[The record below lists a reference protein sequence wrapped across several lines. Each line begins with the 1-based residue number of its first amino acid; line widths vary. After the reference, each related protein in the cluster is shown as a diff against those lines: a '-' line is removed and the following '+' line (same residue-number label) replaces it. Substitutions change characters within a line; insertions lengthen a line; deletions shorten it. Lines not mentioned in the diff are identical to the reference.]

1 MVVVPENVTQPCR
14 NTIEELEKK
23 YKVKV
28 LAVQADVNAGAD
40 NESVVNNVIKM
51 CGARCK
57 LPKNRAYF
65 VAEELKNLTLA
76 PAPMP
81 GRRRITMG
89 AESENTAT
97 GVEGI
102 IVPEGQTIKVISN
115 GQLIIIRNG
124 EKFNAQGIKL

>member
-1 MVVVPENVTQPCR
+1 MVQN
-14 NTIEELEKK
+14 NKI
-23 YKVKV
+23 VKC
-28 LAVQADVNAGAD
+28 AATGCN
-40 NESVVNNVIKM
+40 I
-51 CGARCK
+51 
-57 LPKNRAYF
+57 PKNRAYF
-65 VAEELKNLTLA
+65 DGTELESLGSA

-124 EKFNAQGIKL
+124 EMYNAQGQKL